1 METALQLA
9 IVTALFSF
17 LGAWFTFHQAK
28 SAERRDKLQQ
38 RKLEHYGQL
47 MVAISD
53 LASDCADQKDA
64 NLRFERAV
72 NTIVLVAP
80 QPVVRALMEFH
91 NEIRISNEARTQ
103 QATIGISMLWFWHYE
118 KV

>member
-1 METALQLA
+1 
-9 IVTALFSF
+9 
-17 LGAWFTFHQAK
+17 
-28 SAERRDKLQQ
+28 
-38 RKLEHYGQL
+38 

-103 QATIGISMLWFWHYE
+103 QGHDRNLNALVLALRESLELPFKDDSTTFQFHLVGR
-118 KV
+118 KPQQ